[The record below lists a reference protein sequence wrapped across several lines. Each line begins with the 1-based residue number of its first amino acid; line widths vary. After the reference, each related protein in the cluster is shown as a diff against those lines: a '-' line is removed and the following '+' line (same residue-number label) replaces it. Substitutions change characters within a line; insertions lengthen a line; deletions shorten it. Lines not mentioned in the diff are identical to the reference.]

1 MGVGILSLIALQ
13 SFVNIGVNINI
24 MPSTGLTLP
33 FVSFGG
39 TAIMVN
45 MIEIVLLHKI
55 LTE

>member
-1 MGVGILSLIALQ
+1 
-13 SFVNIGVNINI
+13 
-24 MPSTGLTLP
+24 LP

-55 LTE
+55 LTEWKEMKKLY